1 MILFLINP
9 WIITA
14 VPPPVMTKV
23 MISLLSVSLLR
34 YTGMLFEYIYKYLIN
49 FLKIFPTEV
58 FKDIYTKKVYI
69 NQYSLNNFL

>member
-1 MILFLINP
+1 
-9 WIITA
+9 
-14 VPPPVMTKV
+14 

-58 FKDIYTKKVYI
+58 FKDIYTKKVSVYI
-69 NQYSLNNFL
+69 NQYSFKKNFIKQNLSTGNWWDAKLNY

>member
-1 MILFLINP
+1 
-9 WIITA
+9 
-14 VPPPVMTKV
+14 MTKV

-58 FKDIYTKKVYI
+58 FMDIYTKKVYI
-69 NQYSLNNFL
+69 NQYSFKKISIKQNLSKGNWWDAKLNY

>member
-1 MILFLINP
+1 
-9 WIITA
+9 
-14 VPPPVMTKV
+14 MTKV
-23 MISLLSVSLLR
+23 MISLLSVSLLG

-69 NQYSLNNFL
+69 NQYSFKKFFSKQNLSTGNWWDAKLNY

>member
-1 MILFLINP
+1 
-9 WIITA
+9 
-14 VPPPVMTKV
+14 

-58 FKDIYTKKVYI
+58 FKDMHLYKKVNI
-69 NQYSLNNFL
+69 NQYSFKKKFIKQNLSTGNWWDAKLNY

>member
-1 MILFLINP
+1 
-9 WIITA
+9 
-14 VPPPVMTKV
+14 

-58 FKDIYTKKVYI
+58 FMDIYTKKVYI
-69 NQYSLNNFL
+69 NQYSFKKISIKQNLSKGNWWDAKLNY